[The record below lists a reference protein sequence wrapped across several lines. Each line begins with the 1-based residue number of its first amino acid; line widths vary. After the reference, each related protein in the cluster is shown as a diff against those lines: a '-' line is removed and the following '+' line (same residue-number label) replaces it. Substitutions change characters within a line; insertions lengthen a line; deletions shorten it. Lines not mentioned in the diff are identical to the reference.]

1 MRCANSWQYVSW
13 ERKRVSHRSW
23 LKGVPGREGVS
34 GLDGSWSQQRALEGG
49 HWSLSTEH
57 VSGVRQDQPVCTIKV
72 EAPSHETKRK
82 ANTSFTKVTGVA
94 VSIYVS
100 RILPKEVPSYQFC
113 KSLPLSSKIYFS
125 HCKSLTSP
133 EMLCT
138 VHVYFTITGSW
149 GWGRRST
156 MSWPVC
162 PTTFI
167 CWSLDLQDFRSWL
180 YLEEGPLKGYMHTCM
195 HSWSC
200 LTLHDPM
207 DCSPPGSSVHGIL
220 QARILDWV
228 STFFSRGSF
237 PPRDWTFVSWVSCNG
252 RRLLYCW
259 TTWEAHLKGVIN
271 LKWGSEWNLIHSD
284 QYPYQQRKFGHTRK
298 HQRWVNTEDRPR
310 RGLSKK
316 AAVCKPR
323 REASEIK
330 SAKTKRLDFQPPD
343 LWENTFLLFKLPSLW
358 FFFLWRP

>member
-94 VSIYVS
+94 VSIHVS

-113 KSLPLSSKIYFS
+113 KSLPLSSKVYFS

-156 MSWPVC
+156 MSCMPHNIHMLK
-162 PTTFI
+162 PRPPG
-167 CWSLDLQDFRSWL
+167 LQIMTIFGGRAF
-180 YLEEGPLKGYMHTCM
+180 KGVHAYMHALLVM
-195 HSWSC
+195 S
-200 LTLHDPM
+200 D
-207 DCSPPGSSVHGIL
+207 SSRPHGL
-220 QARILDWV
+220 
-228 STFFSRGSF
+228 
-237 PPRDWTFVSWVSCNG
+237 
-252 RRLLYCW
+252 
-259 TTWEAHLKGVIN
+259 
-271 LKWGSEWNLIHSD
+271 
-284 QYPYQQRKFGHTRK
+284 
-298 HQRWVNTEDRPR
+298 
-310 RGLSKK
+310 
-316 AAVCKPR
+316 
-323 REASEIK
+323 
-330 SAKTKRLDFQPPD
+330 
-343 LWENTFLLFKLPSLW
+343 
-358 FFFLWRP
+358 